1 MLPNQLDI
9 VKRLSE
15 LSRLLD
21 AATEEIAL
29 ADEEAVKAKQAFEVA
44 YARSFISSEGSVDMR
59 KHLATVATQV
69 QRLEYELAF
78 QKHRA
83 VKERINTIRSQLS
96 IGQTLSA
103 AIRSQFAAEP
113 AGQYT

>member
-1 MLPNQLDI
+1 MLPNQIEI

-21 AATEEIAL
+21 AATNDIAI
-29 ADEEAVKAKQAFEVA
+29 ADEVSVRAKQAFEVA
-44 YARSFISSEGSVDMR
+44 YARAFLNSEGSVDQR
-59 KHLATVATQV
+59 KHEATIRTQAE
-69 QRLEYELAF
+69 RLEYEISF

-83 VKERINTIRSQLS
+83 VKERINTIRAQLS

-103 AIRSQFAAEP
+103 AIRSQFAAESV
-113 AGQYT
+113 GQYT

>member
-1 MLPNQLDI
+1 MLPNQLEI

-15 LSRLLD
+15 LSRLLES
-21 AATEEIAL
+21 ATDEIAQ
-29 ADEEAVKAKQAFEVA
+29 ADEVAVRAKQVFEVA
-44 YARSFISSEGSVDMR
+44 YARAFLNCEGSVDQR
-59 KHLATVATQV
+59 KHEATIRTQAE
-69 QRLEYELAF
+69 RLEYELAF

-113 AGQYT
+113 VGQYT

>member
-15 LSRLLD
+15 LSRILD
-21 AATEEIAL
+21 NATDEIAV
-29 ADEEAVKAKQAFEVA
+29 ADETAVKAKQVFEVA
-44 YARSFISSEGSVDMR
+44 YARAFLNCEGSIDQR
-59 KHLATVATQV
+59 KHEATIRTQAE
-69 QRLEYELAF
+69 RLEYELAF

-113 AGQYT
+113 VGQNT

>member
-15 LSRLLD
+15 LSRILD
-21 AATEEIAL
+21 AATDEIAA
-29 ADEEAVKAKQAFEVA
+29 ADETAVRAKQVFEVA
-44 YARSFISSEGSVDMR
+44 YARAFLNSEGSVDQR
-59 KHLATVATQV
+59 KHEATIRTQAE
-69 QRLEYELAF
+69 RLEYELAF

-103 AIRSQFAAEP
+103 AIRNQFQAEP
-113 AGQYT
+113 LGQHT

>member
-15 LSRLLD
+15 LSRILD
-21 AATEEIAL
+21 AATDEIAH
-29 ADEEAVKAKQAFEVA
+29 ADEEVVKRKQAFEVM
-44 YARSFISSEGSVDMR
+44 YARAFLEAEGAIDTR
-59 KHLATVATQV
+59 KHIATIQTAQH
-69 QRLEYELAF
+69 RLDYEIAM

-83 VKERINTIRSQLS
+83 VKERIATIRSQLS

-113 AGQYT
+113 IGQHT

>member
-1 MLPNQLDI
+1 MIPNQIDI

-21 AATEEIAL
+21 AATDEIAQ
-29 ADEEAVKAKQAFEVA
+29 ADEKGVQAKQAYEVA
-44 YARSFISSEGSVDMR
+44 YARAFLNAEGNVDTR
-59 KHLATVATQV
+59 KHIATIGTQAE
-69 QRLEYELAF
+69 RLEYELAF
-78 QKHRA
+78 QQHRA

-103 AIRSQFAAEP
+103 AIRNQFAAEP
-113 AGQYT
+113 VGQHT

>member
-1 MLPNQLDI
+1 MIPNQIEI

-15 LSRLLD
+15 LSRILD
-21 AATEEIAL
+21 AATDEIAK
-29 ADEEAVKAKQAFEVA
+29 ADEAAVVAKQAFEVA
-44 YARSFISSEGSVDMR
+44 YARAFINAEGAIDLR
-59 KHLATVATQV
+59 KHVATISTQAE
-69 QRLEYELAF
+69 RLEYEIAM

-103 AIRSQFAAEP
+103 AIRSQFQAEP
-113 AGQYT
+113 VGQYT

>member
-1 MLPNQLDI
+1 VIPNQLDI

-21 AATEEIAL
+21 AATDEIAA
-29 ADEEAVKAKQAFEVA
+29 ADEQAVKAKQVFEVA
-44 YARSFISSEGSVDMR
+44 YARAFIGSEGSVDMR
-59 KHLATVATQV
+59 KHLATVSTQV
-69 QRLEYELAF
+69 ERLEYELAY

-113 AGQYT
+113 VGQDT

>member
-1 MLPNQLDI
+1 MIPNQIEI

-21 AATEEIAL
+21 HATEEIAL
-29 ADEEAVKAKQAFEVA
+29 ADEAAVKAKQAFEVA
-44 YARSFISSEGSVDMR
+44 YARAFINSEGSVDMR
-59 KHLATVATQV
+59 KHRATITTQAE
-69 QRLEYELAF
+69 RLEYELAF

-103 AIRSQFAAEP
+103 AIRSQFQAE
-113 AGQYT
+113 AVGQHT

>member
-1 MLPNQLDI
+1 VIPNQIDI

-21 AATEEIAL
+21 AATDEIAV
-29 ADEEAVKAKQAFEVA
+29 ADEQAVTAKQTYEVA
-44 YARSFISSEGSVDMR
+44 YARAFISSEGSVDMR
-59 KHLATVATQV
+59 KNLATVSTQV
-69 QRLEYELAF
+69 QRSEYELAY

-113 AGQYT
+113 LGQDT

>member
-1 MLPNQLDI
+1 MIPNQLEI

-15 LSRLLD
+15 LSRMLD
-21 AATEEIAL
+21 AATDEIAR
-29 ADEEAVKAKQAFEVA
+29 ADEQGVLAKQRFEVA
-44 YARSFISSEGSVDMR
+44 YARAFLNAEGSIDAR
-59 KHLATVATQV
+59 KHLATIATEKE
-69 QRLEYELAF
+69 RLDSEIAF

-103 AIRSQFAAEP
+103 AIRSQFQAE
-113 AGQYT
+113 AVGQHT